1 MSWYDLPSFLSHLCL
16 PPTPSP
22 SPSDSIRP
30 HLPAFHH
37 LRSNSAV
44 YSCNYAMSALG
55 LASDYHC
62 TYLDLIPVPR
72 GTVYILPIIC
82 LILSS
87 LSITGNC
94 FLFNSFLH
102 VTCPLYRAGLE

>member
-1 MSWYDLPSFLSHLCL
+1 MCQLSWYDLPSFLSRLCL
-16 PPTPSP
+16 SPAPSP

-30 HLPAFHH
+30 HPPAFCH
-37 LRSNSAV
+37 LHSNSKV
-44 YSCNYAMSALG
+44 YSCNYAMSALR
-55 LASDYHC
+55 LASDYHW
-62 TYLDLIPVPR
+62 TYSDLIPMPR

-94 FLFNSFLH
+94 LLVYLLSPCYPS
-102 VTCPLYRAGLE
+102 VI